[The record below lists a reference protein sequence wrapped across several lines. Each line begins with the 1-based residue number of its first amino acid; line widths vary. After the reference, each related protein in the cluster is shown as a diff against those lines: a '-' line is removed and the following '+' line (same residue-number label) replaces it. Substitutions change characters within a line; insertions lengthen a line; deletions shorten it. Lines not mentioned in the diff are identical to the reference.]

1 MKQPIRNIAIL
12 AHVDA
17 GKTTLSERIL
27 FAAGEIHRP
36 GRVEDGLA
44 TMDYMPEEKERG
56 ITIESGVAHFEW
68 KNTWFNFIDTPG
80 HVDFGAEVDMALT
93 AVEGAV
99 LVVSAASGVE
109 TQTLASFR
117 KLRESRVRTILF
129 VNKLDNPDYSL
140 DETLINIEETL
151 GVRPVLMSVPQFK
164 NGKMCAMLDVL
175 SQSRLVHSESGTE
188 VLDDGWESDAG
199 AAEERAL
206 LKKYYD
212 EAVEFASNFDDEIL
226 SLALENKPVPPKML
240 LRGLKALAASDE
252 YVICYAGSALE
263 GFGIRSLVTALS
275 FFLPEVPTFGEN
287 ELGQVIRLR
296 HFRGVGEISLFRS
309 HVDLLR
315 RDWPADFEFS
325 RLKANML
332 LPVDE
337 IRAGDIYAMVSPFE
351 TELGQVIYLD
361 DNCARRMSRQT
372 KFDMTESNSWYLS
385 EAKVQRRETRDER
398 GERAAGTSLRA
409 EGEAISNASG
419 NAALNGNAAGTATG
433 NAAPSISE
441 NYLPLL
447 QTRVECVRTEDYA
460 HVERSLSVLA
470 RMDPSFRVQKDD
482 GGFWYLHTVGEV
494 QLDVLLARL
503 KREFGCEVRA
513 GSPEVRWQ
521 ERLCREVGPAEN
533 TFQIG
538 PHKMSISISASPL
551 EGDAHDIRLS
561 AEFMEKAPLEI
572 LAGVRSA
579 LLESTEVGVLGKG
592 PLVGV
597 RFEVHRFE
605 WTEGALPPMIKKCCA
620 DAVAKLVKPAD
631 VQLYEPV
638 MELSLECPVNFA
650 GLVTGDIQAREGKV
664 KEIEGDGKTHFLKA
678 DVPLRKIFGYATGVR
693 SISKGTALYSMK
705 LLGYRPA
712 MV

>member
-109 TQTLASFR
+109 TQTVASFR

-164 NGKMCAMLDVL
+164 NGKMCGMLDVL
-175 SQSRLVHSESGTE
+175 SQSRLVHSESGAE

-252 YVICYAGSALE
+252 YVVCYAGSALE
-263 GFGIRSLVTALS
+263 GFGVRSLVTALS
-275 FFLPEVPTFGEN
+275 FFLPEVPTFDEN
-287 ELGQVIRLR
+287 ELGQVVRLR
-296 HFRGVGEISLFRS
+296 HFRGIGEISLFRS

-315 RDWPADFEFS
+315 RDWPTGFEFS

-337 IRAGDIYAMVSPFE
+337 IRAGDIYAMRSPFE

-361 DNCARRMSRQT
+361 G
-372 KFDMTESNSWYLS
+372 
-385 EAKVQRRETRDER
+385 REMR
-398 GERAAGTSLRA
+398 GESAPGLSLRA
-409 EGEAISNASG
+409 EGEAISNAVGS
-419 NAALNGNAAGTATG
+419 AAPNGNAT
-433 NAAPSISE
+433 PSISE

-561 AEFMEKAPLEI
+561 AEFMESAPREI

-712 MV
+712 TI

>member
-109 TQTLASFR
+109 TQTVASFR

-175 SQSRLVHSESGTE
+175 SQSRLVHSESGAE
-188 VLDDGWESDAG
+188 VLDDGWESDSS
-199 AAEERAL
+199 AAEDRAL
-206 LKKYYD
+206 LKKYYA

-226 SLALENKPVPPKML
+226 SLALDNKPVPPKML
-240 LRGLKALAASDE
+240 LCGLKALAASDD

-275 FFLPEVPTFGEN
+275 FFLPEVPTFEEH
-287 ELGQVIRLR
+287 ELGQVVRLR

-309 HVDLLR
+309 HADLLR
-315 RDWPADFEFS
+315 RDWPTGFEFS

-337 IRAGDIYAMVSPFE
+337 IRAGDIYAMRSPFE
-351 TELGQVIYLD
+351 TELGQVIRLD
-361 DNCARRMSRQT
+361 VKGNVLD
-372 KFDMTESNSWYLS
+372 
-385 EAKVQRRETRDER
+385 
-398 GERAAGTSLRA
+398 ERAALCFGKLST
-409 EGEAISNASG
+409 GED
-419 NAALNGNAAGTATG
+419 AGTLCHPERNATESKDLVAELHG
-433 NAAPSISE
+433 DKSHSISE

-561 AEFMEKAPLEI
+561 AEFMESAPREI

-705 LLGYRPA
+705 LLGYRA
-712 MV
+712 ATV

>member
-27 FAAGEIHRP
+27 FSAGEIHRP

-109 TQTLASFR
+109 TQTVASFR
-117 KLRESRVRTILF
+117 KLHESRVRTILF

-164 NGKMCAMLDVL
+164 NGKMCGMLDVL
-175 SQSRLVHSESGTE
+175 SQSRLVHSESDVE
-188 VLDDGWESDAG
+188 VLDDGWESDAS

-206 LKKYYD
+206 LKKYYA

-263 GFGIRSLVTALS
+263 GFGVRSLVTALS
-275 FFLPEVPTFGEN
+275 FFLPEVPTFDEN
-287 ELGQVIRLR
+287 ELGQVVRLR
-296 HFRGVGEISLFRS
+296 HFRGIGEISLFRS
-309 HVDLLR
+309 HVDLSR
-315 RDWPADFEFS
+315 RDWPTGFEFS

-337 IRAGDIYAMVSPFE
+337 IRSGDIYAMRSPFE
-351 TELGQVIYLD
+351 TELGQVIRLD

-385 EAKVQRRETRDER
+385 EAKVQRREARDER
-398 GERAAGTSLRA
+398 GESATGTSLRA
-409 EGEAISNASG
+409 EGEAISNAVG
-419 NAALNGNAAGTATG
+419 NV
-433 NAAPSISE
+433 APSISE

-521 ERLCREVGPAEN
+521 ERLCRAVGPAEN

-561 AEFMEKAPLEI
+561 AEFMENAPREI

-712 MV
+712 TV

>member
-27 FAAGEIHRP
+27 FAAGEVHRP
-36 GRVEDGLA
+36 GKVEEGLA

-109 TQTLASFR
+109 TQTVASFR
-117 KLRESRVRTILF
+117 KLHESRVRTILF

-151 GVRPVLMSVPQFK
+151 GVRPVLMAVPEFK
-164 NGKMCAMLDVL
+164 NGKMCGMLDVL
-175 SQSRLVHSESGTE
+175 SQSRLVHSDSGEE
-188 VLDDGWESDAG
+188 VVDDDWKTDAS

-206 LKKYYD
+206 LKKYYA

-226 SLALENKPVPPKML
+226 TLALDNKPVPPKML
-240 LRGLKALAASDE
+240 LRGLKALAASDD

-263 GFGIRSLVTALS
+263 GYGVRSLVTALS
-275 FFLPEVPTFGEN
+275 FFLPEVPTFDEN
-287 ELGQVIRLR
+287 ELGQVVRLR

-309 HVDLLR
+309 HADLLR
-315 RDWPADFEFS
+315 RDWPTGFEFS

-337 IRAGDIYAMVSPFE
+337 IRSGDIYAMRSPFE
-351 TELGQVIYLD
+351 TELGQVIRLD
-361 DNCARRMSRQT
+361 ENGNVLD
-372 KFDMTESNSWYLS
+372 
-385 EAKVQRRETRDER
+385 
-398 GERAAGTSLRA
+398 ERAALCFGKLSTG
-409 EGEAISNASG
+409 EGSG
-419 NAALNGNAAGTATG
+419 NLCHPEQRSDEGASAAKEQ
-433 NAAPSISE
+433 SIGDR
-441 NYLPLL
+441 YLPLL

-521 ERLCREVGPAEN
+521 ERLCRAVGPAEN

-551 EGDAHDIRLS
+551 DGDAHDIRLS
-561 AEFMEKAPLEI
+561 AEFMENAPREI

-597 RFEVHRFE
+597 RFEVHSFE

-664 KEIEGDGKTHFLKA
+664 KEIDGDGKTHFLKA
-678 DVPLRKIFGYATGVR
+678 DVPLRKIFGYSTGVR

-712 MV
+712 TV

>member
-1 MKQPIRNIAIL
+1 MTQPIRNIAIL

-27 FAAGEIHRP
+27 FAAGEVRRP
-36 GRVEDGLA
+36 GRVEEGLA
-44 TMDYMPEEKERG
+44 TMDYLPEEKDRG

-80 HVDFGAEVDMALT
+80 HVDFGAEVDTALT

-109 TQTLASFR
+109 TQTVAAFR
-117 KLRESRVRTILF
+117 KLREAGVRTILF

-140 DETLINIEETL
+140 DETLINIEEVL
-151 GVRPVLMSVPQFK
+151 GVRPVLMTLPEYK
-164 NGKMCAMLDVL
+164 GGKISGVLDIL
-175 SQSRLVHSESGTE
+175 SRSRLVHSESGEEIIDDSWPQPGEVSDSTE
-188 VLDDGWESDAG
+188 KV
-199 AAEERAL
+199 
-206 LKKYYD
+206 KKHYA

-226 SLALENKPVPPKML
+226 QLALEGKAVAPKQL
-240 LRGLKALAASDE
+240 LRGLKELAKNDDYAL
-252 YVICYAGSALE
+252 CYAGSAME
-263 GFGIRSLVTALS
+263 GFGVRSLLTALS
-275 FFLPEVPTFGEN
+275 FFLPDAPQFSEN

-296 HFRGVGEISLFRS
+296 HFKGVGEISLFRS
-309 HVDLLR
+309 HTDMER
-315 RDWPADFEFS
+315 KEWPAGFEFS
-325 RLKANML
+325 RLKANL
-332 LPVDE
+332 LQPVDE
-337 IRAGDIYAMVSPFE
+337 IRSGDIYAMRTPFE

-361 DNCARRMSRQT
+361 
-372 KFDMTESNSWYLS
+372 E
-385 EAKVQRRETRDER
+385 RREARDER
-398 GERAAGTSLRA
+398 EETQPDS
-409 EGEAISNASG
+409 
-419 NAALNGNAAGTATG
+419 
-433 NAAPSISE
+433 SIRDK
-441 NYLPLL
+441 YQPLL
-447 QTRVECVRTEDYA
+447 QTRVECLGSDDYH
-460 HVERSLSVLA
+460 HVEKSLGTLS

-513 GSPEVRWQ
+513 GKPEVRWQ
-521 ERLCREVGPAEN
+521 ERLCRNVGPVEN

-538 PHKMSISISASPL
+538 PHKISIKLSATPL

-561 AEFMEKAPLEI
+561 AEFLENAPREI

-579 LLESTEVGVLGKG
+579 LLESTEIGILGKG

-597 RFEVHRFE
+597 CFEVHEFT
-605 WTEGALPPMIKKCCA
+605 WTEGALPPMIKKACA
-620 DAVAKLVKPAD
+620 DAVVKLIKPAD
-631 VQLYEPV
+631 VQLFEPI

-650 GLVTGDIQAREGKV
+650 GLVTGDIQSRDGKV
-664 KEIEGDGKTHFLKA
+664 KEIGGDGKTHFLKA

-705 LLGYRPA
+705 LLGYKPA
-712 MV
+712 II

>member
-151 GVRPVLMSVPQFK
+151 GVRPVLMSLPQFK
-164 NGKMCAMLDVL
+164 NGKMCGVLDVL
-175 SQSRLVHSESGTE
+175 SQSRLVHSESGAE
-188 VLDDGWESDAG
+188 VLDEGWESDAS

-206 LKKYYD
+206 LKKYYA

-226 SLALENKPVPPKML
+226 SLALDNKPVPPKML

-275 FFLPEVPTFGEN
+275 FFLPEVPTFGED
-287 ELGQVIRLR
+287 ELGQVVRLR
-296 HFRGVGEISLFRS
+296 HFRGIGEISLFRS
-309 HVDLLR
+309 HVDLPR
-315 RDWPADFEFS
+315 RDWPTGFEFS

-337 IRAGDIYAMVSPFE
+337 IRSGDIYAMRSPFE

-361 DNCARRMSRQT
+361 DREMC
-372 KFDMTESNSWYLS
+372 DES
-385 EAKVQRRETRDER
+385 AGRD
-398 GERAAGTSLRA
+398 AAGNDS
-409 EGEAISNASG
+409 ESVN
-419 NAALNGNAAGTATG
+419 G

-447 QTRVECVRTEDYA
+447 QTRVECVRTDDYA

-521 ERLCREVGPAEN
+521 ERLCRAVGPAEN

-561 AEFMEKAPLEI
+561 AEFMENAPREI

-712 MV
+712 TV

>member
-27 FAAGEIHRP
+27 FAAGEVHRP
-36 GRVEDGLA
+36 GKVEDGLA

-117 KLRESRVRTILF
+117 KLHESRVRTILF

-164 NGKMCAMLDVL
+164 NGKMCGMLDVL
-175 SQSRLVHSESGTE
+175 SQSRLVHSESGAE
-188 VLDDGWESDAG
+188 ILDDGWESDSS

-206 LKKYYD
+206 LKKYYA

-226 SLALENKPVPPKML
+226 TLALDNKPVPPKML
-240 LRGLKALAASDE
+240 LRGLKALAASDD
-252 YVICYAGSALE
+252 YVICYSGSALE
-263 GFGIRSLVTALS
+263 GFGVRSLVTALS
-275 FFLPEVPTFGEN
+275 FFLPEVPTFDEN
-287 ELGQVIRLR
+287 ELGQVVRLR

-309 HVDLLR
+309 HIDLLQ
-315 RDWPADFEFS
+315 RDWPTGFEFS

-337 IRAGDIYAMVSPFE
+337 IRSGDIYAMRSPFE
-351 TELGQVIYLD
+351 TELGQVIRLD
-361 DNCARRMSRQT
+361 ADGVCHPEKRSDEGSSEINC
-372 KFDMTESNSWYLS
+372 EN
-385 EAKVQRRETRDER
+385 RD
-398 GERAAGTSLRA
+398 GGA
-409 EGEAISNASG
+409 
-419 NAALNGNAAGTATG
+419 
-433 NAAPSISE
+433 SISE

-447 QTRVECVRTEDYA
+447 QTRVECVRVDDYA

-521 ERLCREVGPAEN
+521 ERLCRNVGPVEN

-551 EGDAHDIRLS
+551 DGDAHDIRLS
-561 AEFMEKAPLEI
+561 AEFMEHAPLEI

-678 DVPLRKIFGYATGVR
+678 DVPLRKIFGYSTGVR

-712 MV
+712 TV

>member
-27 FAAGEIHRP
+27 FATGEVHRP

-109 TQTLASFR
+109 TQTVAAFR
-117 KLRESRVRTILF
+117 KLHESRVRTILF

-164 NGKMCAMLDVL
+164 NGKMCGMLDVL
-175 SQSRLVHSESGTE
+175 SQSRLVHSDIGEETVDE
-188 VLDDGWESDAG
+188 DWATDAS

-206 LKKYYD
+206 LKKYYA

-226 SLALENKPVPPKML
+226 SFALENKPVPPKML
-240 LRGLKALAASDE
+240 LRGLKALASSDE

-263 GFGIRSLVTALS
+263 GFGVRSLVTALS
-275 FFLPEVPTFGEN
+275 FFLPEVPTFDEN
-287 ELGQVIRLR
+287 ELGQVVRLR
-296 HFRGVGEISLFRS
+296 HFRGIGEISLFRS
-309 HVDLLR
+309 HVDLPR
-315 RDWPADFEFS
+315 RDWPTGFEFS

-337 IRAGDIYAMVSPFE
+337 IRSGDIYAMRSPFE
-351 TELGQVIYLD
+351 TELGQVIRLD
-361 DNCARRMSRQT
+361 DKCVGRESRTNLFGHDRGQHLGLERS
-372 KFDMTESNSWYLS
+372 ESP
-385 EAKVQRRETRDER
+385 ETRDESGSTSSPTLCHPEER
-398 GERAAGTSLRA
+398 SDEESREVNYSIGER
-409 EGEAISNASG
+409 
-419 NAALNGNAAGTATG
+419 
-433 NAAPSISE
+433 
-441 NYLPLL
+441 YLPLL
-447 QTRVECVRTEDYA
+447 QTRVECVRVEDYA

-494 QLDVLLARL
+494 QLEVLLERL
-503 KREFGCEVRA
+503 QREFGCEVRA
-513 GSPEVRWQ
+513 GKPEVRWQ
-521 ERLCREVGPAEN
+521 ERLCRNVGPVEN

-551 EGDAHDIRLS
+551 DGDAHDIRLS
-561 AEFMEKAPLEI
+561 AEFMENAPREI

-579 LLESTEVGVLGKG
+579 LLESTENGVLGKG

-650 GLVTGDIQAREGKV
+650 GLVTGDIQAREGRV
-664 KEIEGDGKTHFLKA
+664 KEIDGDGRTHFLKA
-678 DVPLRKIFGYATGVR
+678 EIPLRKIFGYATGVR
-693 SISKGTALYSMK
+693 SISKGTAVYSLK
-705 LLGYRPA
+705 LLGYRA
-712 MV
+712 ATV